1 MNSKVSESKRI
12 EYIDSLK
19 GFAIILVVLGHVTDG
34 YFFSRFN
41 PAADDIFWPIC
52 NVIYAFHMPLMMLI
66 SGYLFFAAYIK
77 RDAEKNVTVK
87 WKRLLIHILNMIF
100 IYIVFSLVFGFIK
113 MKLAGVVTD
122 SVTADDLKG
131 IFVKSISPFW
141 YLYVLIAFSVV
152 TPFIIKLAAMSS
164 IPKGLNPTFPVVI
177 LGLVLNIYANIE
189 LTINDNRFELYRLC
203 YFYIFFAAGLL
214 VRSLDGGAARS
225 RDDGEKARE
234 DGASEKR
241 AVPTAVIC
249 IISLI
254 LMAGGIAIIAYLW
267 DDVLKI
273 YTYTVPHFNT
283 LAAALISASIWL
295 TARYIIPAAKVKWLA
310 VPGRYTLEIYVTH
323 TLFTSFIRHI
333 FVKLGYR
340 EPISCIL
347 INTAV
352 TLAVIM
358 LAIYVTDK
366 IKIRDIVFRPFKKI
380 GS

>member
-1 MNSKVSESKRI
+1 MNSKNSESKRI

-66 SGYLFFAAYIK
+66 SGYLFYAAYIR
-77 RDAEKNVTVK
+77 RDEEKNVSVK
-87 WKRLLIHILNMIF
+87 WKRVLIHILNMLF
-100 IYIVFSLVFGFIK
+100 IYIVFSLIFGFIK

-141 YLYVLIAFSVV
+141 YLYVLIIFSVV
-152 TPFIIKLAAMSS
+152 TPFLIKLAAMSS
-164 IPKGLNPTFPVVI
+164 IPKGLNPTFPVLI
-177 LGLVLNIYANIE
+177 IGIILNIYANIE

-214 VRSLDGGAARS
+214 VRSFDGKAAEGIS
-225 RDDGEKARE
+225 ASKNSDE
-234 DGASEKR
+234 DGASGKH
-241 AVPTAVIC
+241 AVPAAVIF
-249 IISLI
+249 IISLVF
-254 LMAGGIAIIAYLW
+254 MAGGIGIIAFLW
-267 DDVLKI
+267 DNVQKI
-273 YTYTVPHFNT
+273 YTYTVPHYNT
-283 LAAALISASIWL
+283 VAAALISASIWL
-295 TARYIIPAAKVKWLA
+295 IARYIIPAGKVKWLA

-358 LAIYVTDK
+358 LAIYVMDK

-380 GS
+380 G

>member
-1 MNSKVSESKRI
+1 MNSKNSESKRI

-66 SGYLFFAAYIK
+66 SGYLFYAAYIR
-77 RDAEKNVTVK
+77 RDEKKNVSVK
-87 WKRLLIHILNMIF
+87 WKRVLIHILNMLF
-100 IYIVFSLVFGFIK
+100 IYIVFSLIFGFIK

-141 YLYVLIAFSVV
+141 YLYVLIIFSVV
-152 TPFIIKLAAMSS
+152 TPFLIKLAAMSS
-164 IPKGLNPTFPVVI
+164 IPKGLNPTFPVLI
-177 LGLVLNIYANIE
+177 IGIILNIYANIE

-214 VRSLDGGAARS
+214 VRSFDGKAAEGIS
-225 RDDGEKARE
+225 ASKKDDE
-234 DGASEKR
+234 DGASGKH
-241 AVPTAVIC
+241 AVPAAVILV
-249 IISLI
+249 ISLI
-254 LMAGGIAIIAYLW
+254 LMAGGIGIIAFLW
-267 DDVLKI
+267 DNVQKI
-273 YTYTVPHFNT
+273 YTYTVPHYNT
-283 LAAALISASIWL
+283 VAAALISASIWL
-295 TARYIIPAAKVKWLA
+295 IARYIIPAGKVKWLA
-310 VPGRYTLEIYVTH
+310 VSGRYTLEIYVTH

-333 FVKLGYR
+333 FVKLSYR

-358 LAIYVTDK
+358 LAIYVMDK

-380 GS
+380 G

>member
-41 PAADDIFWPIC
+41 SAADDIFWPIC

-203 YFYIFFAAGLL
+203 YCQ
-214 VRSLDGGAARS
+214 
-225 RDDGEKARE
+225 
-234 DGASEKR
+234 
-241 AVPTAVIC
+241 P
-249 IISLI
+249 
-254 LMAGGIAIIAYLW
+254 
-267 DDVLKI
+267 
-273 YTYTVPHFNT
+273 
-283 LAAALISASIWL
+283 
-295 TARYIIPAAKVKWLA
+295 
-310 VPGRYTLEIYVTH
+310 
-323 TLFTSFIRHI
+323 
-333 FVKLGYR
+333 
-340 EPISCIL
+340 
-347 INTAV
+347 
-352 TLAVIM
+352 
-358 LAIYVTDK
+358 
-366 IKIRDIVFRPFKKI
+366 
-380 GS
+380 